1 MYYAKLGEIT
11 EEMEFCA
18 IRENEGREKEIRNGF
33 SKKDLITAEFV
44 RSEVANGN
52 AIIPSNINH
61 PELEPMIIG
70 TNFLV
75 KINAN
80 IGNSAVWSNTRE
92 EVEKLVWATRWG
104 SDTIMDLSTGK
115 NIHNIREWIIRNSP
129 VPVGTV
135 PIYQALEKVNGIAED
150 LNWDIFKETLIEQA
164 EQGVD
169 YFTIHAGVKLEYI
182 HLTVDRLTGIVSRGG
197 SIIAKWCLAH
207 HKQNFLYENFEEM
220 CDILSRY
227 DVSFSLG
234 DGLRPGSINDAND
247 KAQFSELETLGE
259 LTSIAWKKNVQVM
272 IEGYQVMFRC
282 T

>member
-1 MYYAKLGEIT
+1 MGEIT

-92 EVEKLVWATRWG
+92 EVEK
-104 SDTIMDLSTGK
+104 I
-115 NIHNIREWIIRNSP
+115 
-129 VPVGTV
+129 
-135 PIYQALEKVNGIAED
+135 
-150 LNWDIFKETLIEQA
+150 
-164 EQGVD
+164 
-169 YFTIHAGVKLEYI
+169 
-182 HLTVDRLTGIVSRGG
+182 
-197 SIIAKWCLAH
+197 
-207 HKQNFLYENFEEM
+207 
-220 CDILSRY
+220 
-227 DVSFSLG
+227 SLG
-234 DGLRPGSINDAND
+234 DSMG
-247 KAQFSELETLGE
+247 K
-259 LTSIAWKKNVQVM
+259 
-272 IEGYQVMFRC
+272 
-282 T
+282 

>member
-33 SKKDLITAEFV
+33 SKKDLISAEFV

-115 NIHNIREWIIRNSP
+115 NIHNIREWILRNSP

-169 YFTIHAGVKLEYI
+169 YFTIHAGVNLNTYI
-182 HLTVDRLTGIVSRGG
+182 
-197 SIIAKWCLAH
+197 
-207 HKQNFLYENFEEM
+207 
-220 CDILSRY
+220 
-227 DVSFSLG
+227 
-234 DGLRPGSINDAND
+234 
-247 KAQFSELETLGE
+247 
-259 LTSIAWKKNVQVM
+259 
-272 IEGYQVMFRC
+272 
-282 T
+282 